1 MTCGK
6 VLYAVHDG
14 TWVLR
19 LTGDVRAT
27 WCSSLDAL
35 LEQLFADKSLH
46 DIVIDLREATNID
59 STMLGLLARIGV
71 QSRGRLAQRPLVLEP
86 NADVRRLLD
95 SMCLDKVLTIV
106 DNEAAAYKA
115 CALASQEI
123 PEVNRS
129 DAELCSQVTGAHRA
143 LMELDERNR
152 AAFHDVV
159 TTLEGQQDNGRSN
172 LR

>member
-1 MTCGK
+1 MNCGR
-6 VLYAVHDG
+6 VLYAEHDG

-35 LEQLFADKSLH
+35 LERMFADTSLRS
-46 DIVIDLREATNID
+46 VVVDLRETTNID
-59 STMLGLLARIGV
+59 STMLGLLARVGV
-71 QSRGRLAQRPLVLEP
+71 QTRKRLGRQPLLLSPRP
-86 NADVRRLLD
+86 DVRRLLD

-106 DNEAAAYKA
+106 DDEAARCA
-115 CALASQEI
+115 CDAAKTLEI
-123 PEVNRS
+123 PAVDRT

-143 LMELDERNR
+143 LMDLDERNR

-159 TTLEGQQDNGRSN
+159 TRLEDQQRINGR
-172 LR
+172 